1 MDVDSFVVS
10 VKWFILLAGAVTTGL
25 FVRTMGQWAI
35 DWAKEPYDNQKR
47 EKERI
52 GSLKDI
58 KSCLSQAS
66 RHIDQLDHF
75 LSGRGAEDGGEE
87 PGTVIIPTFNLDI
100 ALLEHHAPYIRKLVS
115 ESNVALLEMVRFEL
129 THLRRR
135 IDTLAGLLSLT
146 NDDNWR
152 IAVHVHGTRTLID
165 SSFKIVK
172 EAINALDQELA
183 KLPTK
188 HQHNSRPLLVAGS
201 FLLFALL
208 LSWVAGWNA
217 TTQHVLR

>member
-1 MDVDSFVVS
+1 MEVDSFLVS

-52 GSLKDI
+52 GALKDI
-58 KSCLSQAS
+58 KSCLSQAG
-66 RHIDQLDHF
+66 RHIDQLDHY
-75 LSGRGAEDGGEE
+75 LSGRGAEDEGEE
-87 PGTVIIPTFNLDI
+87 PGTITIPTFNLDI
-100 ALLEHHAPYIRKLVS
+100 ALLEHHAPYMRKFVT
-115 ESNVALLEMVRFEL
+115 EANVGLLAMVRFEL

-152 IAVHVHGTRTLID
+152 VAVHVHGTRKLID
-165 SSFKIVK
+165 SSFKIVT
-172 EAINALDQELA
+172 EAIDALDKELGQI
-183 KLPTK
+183 PTK
-188 HQHNSRPLLVAGS
+188 HTRNFRPLLVAGS
-201 FLLFALL
+201 FLLFASLL
-208 LSWVAGWNA
+208 AWVAAWSSTA
-217 TTQHVLR
+217 RQ

>member
-1 MDVDSFVVS
+1 MDVDSFLVS
-10 VKWFILLAGAVTTGL
+10 VKWFILLAGAVATGL

-52 GSLKDI
+52 GALKDI

-66 RHIDQLDHF
+66 RHIDQLDHY

-87 PGTVIIPTFNLDI
+87 AGTIIIPTFNLDI
-100 ALLEHHAPYIRKLVS
+100 ALLEHHAPYMRKLVTDA
-115 ESNVALLEMVRFEL
+115 NCGLFEMVRFEL

-135 IDTLAGLLSLT
+135 IDTLNGLLSLT
-146 NDDNWR
+146 DDDNWR
-152 IAVHVHGTRTLID
+152 VAVHVQGTRKLID
-165 SSFKIVK
+165 SSFNIVK
-172 EAINALDQELA
+172 EAVEVLDKELEQ
-183 KLPTK
+183 LPTK
-188 HQHNSRPLLVAGS
+188 QQHNSRPLLVAGS

-208 LSWVAGWNA
+208 LAWVAGWNA
-217 TTQHVLR
+217 TTSHGLH